1 MMGMLF
7 ALLIHRNKAF
17 IAIQYGSMSNEKNA
31 MYYGAVIVNLVTGC

>member
-17 IAIQYGSMSNEKNA
+17 IAIQYGSMFNEKDA
-31 MYYGAVIVNLVTGC
+31 MYLNGTFVLTT

>member
-17 IAIQYGSMSNEKNA
+17 IAIQYGSMSNKKDA
-31 MYYGAVIVNLVTGC
+31 MYLNGYFCVNNII